1 MDYKKFLKVLKNSKQ
16 VYREDYSKKIF
27 RSAHYDVGL
36 FETQLNEFNLTLK
49 GNDSSTAKQYMER
62 TIAAQ
67 VLDDASILLEI
78 VRDNKCLSEEQNQT
92 IIDIISKLD
101 AISDDIE
108 VIGKVKALADL
119 PEGSDACLHSR
130 DKKRV
135 FANV

>member
-1 MDYKKFLKVLKNSKQ
+1 MDYKKLLKVLKNSKQ
-16 VYREDYSKKIF
+16 VYREDYVKKIF

-49 GNDSSTAKQYMER
+49 ASDSAIARQYMER

-78 VRDNKCLSEEQNQT
+78 IKDNKCLSEEQNAT
-92 IIDIISKLD
+92 ICDIISKLD
-101 AISDDIE
+101 EMSEDIE
-108 VIGKVKALADL
+108 VIEKVKALADL
-119 PEGSDACLHSR
+119 PEGSDASIKSK
-130 DKKRV
+130 DKKRI